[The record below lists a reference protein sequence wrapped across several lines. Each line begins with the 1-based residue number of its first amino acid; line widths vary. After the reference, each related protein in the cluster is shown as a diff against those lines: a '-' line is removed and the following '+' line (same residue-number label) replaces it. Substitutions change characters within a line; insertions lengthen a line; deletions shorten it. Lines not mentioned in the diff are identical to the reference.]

1 MTNTHSKR
9 AQPWL
14 HFIFILPLS
23 EPEGVDFMQKFLTQR
38 QKVLKRRER
47 NGEQKWEREK
57 WRKGSKEMR

>member
-23 EPEGVDFMQKFLTQR
+23 EPEGVDLMQKFLTQR
-38 QKVLKRRER
+38 QKVLKRKER
-47 NGEQKWEREK
+47 NGEHK
-57 WRKGSKEMR
+57 